1 MQENCDTRPETPRC
15 GPKSQNFQVASMTR
29 NPKGVIWDLGL
40 KNFQVPSRIRDSKKL
55 KMDMRSWTPE
65 VEPRMLMNN
74 LLAKKF
80 KCCYKSYFHVTEK
93 LNLKQLKITKN
104 KEDTSL
110 SNNCPAKRSIFL
122 KFCAL

>member
-1 MQENCDTRPETPRC
+1 
-15 GPKSQNFQVASMTR
+15 
-29 NPKGVIWDLGL
+29 
-40 KNFQVPSRIRDSKKL
+40 
-55 KMDMRSWTPE
+55 
-65 VEPRMLMNN
+65 MNN

>member
-1 MQENCDTRPETPRC
+1 
-15 GPKSQNFQVASMTR
+15 
-29 NPKGVIWDLGL
+29 
-40 KNFQVPSRIRDSKKL
+40 
-55 KMDMRSWTPE
+55 MRSWTPE
-65 VEPRMLMNN
+65 VGPRMLMNN

-93 LNLKQLKITKN
+93 LNLKQLKTTKN

-110 SNNCPAKRSIFL
+110 SSNCPAKRSIFL